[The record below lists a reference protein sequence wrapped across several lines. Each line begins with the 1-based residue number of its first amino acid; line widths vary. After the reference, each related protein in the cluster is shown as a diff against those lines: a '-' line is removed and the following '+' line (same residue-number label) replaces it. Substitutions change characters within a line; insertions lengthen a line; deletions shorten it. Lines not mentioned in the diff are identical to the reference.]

1 MARIIAL
8 QSFRRGTGK
17 SLLTVNIGVLQA
29 MAGRRVGLVDA
40 DFSAPALH
48 LLCEFDE
55 TPEVR
60 TLNDYLL
67 GRCDIEQTAHDITPL
82 LGGDASGRL
91 FLMPASTSLNEIS
104 RMLRKGYDLR
114 LLDEGFQTLIEQLAL
129 DILIVD
135 THAGLHEE
143 ALTLMALVDVLA
155 LVLRHD
161 QQDYQGT
168 AVMVEVGRRL
178 DVPRITLIAIS
189 GAAKLRPRHH
199 PGPRRAELWLRGGWR
214 AATQRG
220 ADDREPGD
228 LCAAQPGPSAGRAD
242 AADRGGG
249 CTLIVKYIPWVG
261 LGGALPSQTHHRTTV
276 GQHNALRLDIPL
288 VHTR

>member
-1 MARIIAL
+1 MEISMARIIAL

-17 SLLTVNIGVLQA
+17 SLLTANIGVLQA

-48 LLCEFDE
+48 LLCGLNEA
-55 TPEVR
+55 PEVR

-67 GRCDIEQTAHDITPL
+67 GRCDIEQVAHDITPL
-82 LGGDASGRL
+82 LGGDMGGRL
-91 FLMPASTSLNEIS
+91 FLMPASTNLNEIS
-104 RMLRKGYDLR
+104 RMLRKGYDLH

-129 DILIVD
+129 DMLIVD

-168 AVMVEVGRRL
+168 AVMVEVARRL
-178 DVPRITLIAIS
+178 GVPHITLIANQEPPS
-189 GAAKLRPRHH
+189 FDTAAVRAYVEQSYGCEVAGVLPHSEALMIDSQAAFVLHNPAHPLIEPLRQI
-199 PGPRRAELWLRGGWR
+199 
-214 AATQRG
+214 AAAVVR
-220 ADDREPGD
+220 
-228 LCAAQPGPSAGRAD
+228 
-242 AADRGGG
+242 
-249 CTLIVKYIPWVG
+249 
-261 LGGALPSQTHHRTTV
+261 
-276 GQHNALRLDIPL
+276 
-288 VHTR
+288 